1 MTTDQN
7 DAENE
12 GGSRRESP
20 KERMRSLRRRR
31 REEGFTEV
39 TVWVPA
45 DLRPWFRRMAA
56 GLCVAWVGEDAE
68 VTGGTDARTGEKGES
83 R

>member
-1 MTTDQN
+1 MTTDRD

-12 GGSRRESP
+12 GGSRREGP
-20 KERMRSLRRRR
+20 KERMRNLRRRR
-31 REEGFTEV
+31 REEGFTEL

-45 DLRPWFRRMAA
+45 DLRPWLRRMAA
-56 GLCVAWVGEDAE
+56 GFCVAWVGEDPE
-68 VTGGTDARTGEKGES
+68 VTGGTESRPSETGEN

>member
-1 MTTDQN
+1 
-7 DAENE
+7 
-12 GGSRRESP
+12 
-20 KERMRSLRRRR
+20 MRSLRRRR

-68 VTGGTDARTGEKGES
+68 VTGGADTRTGEKRES

>member
-1 MTTDQN
+1 MTTDN
-7 DAENE
+7 DAPEHGRA
-12 GGSRRESP
+12 GGRESP
-20 KERMRSLRRRR
+20 RERMRSLRRRR

-45 DLRPWFRRMAA
+45 DLRPWLRRMAA
-56 GLCVAWVGEDAE
+56 GLCAAWVGEDAE
-68 VTGGTDARTGEKGES
+68 VTGGTDTRTSEKGDS